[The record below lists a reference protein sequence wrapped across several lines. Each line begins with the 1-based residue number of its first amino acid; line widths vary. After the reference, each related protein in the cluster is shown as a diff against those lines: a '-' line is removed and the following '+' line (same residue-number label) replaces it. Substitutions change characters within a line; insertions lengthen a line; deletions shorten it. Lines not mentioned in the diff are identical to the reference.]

1 MSIKSLSESN
11 QARLSVIGVLVESM
25 MIDGC
30 DSEALV
36 SEVLKEYLERRF
48 QLKR

>member
-1 MSIKSLSESN
+1 MSVLELSEPN

-25 MIDGC
+25 MIDGH

-36 SEVLKEYLERRF
+36 SEVLKDYLERRF